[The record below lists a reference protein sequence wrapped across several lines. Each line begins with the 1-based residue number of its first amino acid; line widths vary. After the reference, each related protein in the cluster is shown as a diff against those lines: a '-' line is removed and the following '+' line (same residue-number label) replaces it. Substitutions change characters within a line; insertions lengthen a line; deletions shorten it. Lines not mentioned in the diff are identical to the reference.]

1 MNKSKNQNVGFYIII
16 LFFALIILFISYSCT
31 WKRTKPLFEGFSY
44 QKSDEDLSNDDNY
57 AKDNNGFKEP
67 SQTLTYYRCPNK
79 ELGFITRN
87 IFEDF
92 SIKYNDSSKGDW
104 DIYVPCGYNAV
115 ESELKKIE
123 IDLNNNPG
131 NDSRKKYVFGI
142 NGCDMIVSK
151 NQIWKS
157 LCECYGRSHAS
168 TLMPESWVLDDD
180 ADMDLFREFYRAN
193 PDEMYILKKNV
204 QRKEGLMLTNKF
216 SDIVNAKS
224 DDFRVVQRY
233 TRDVFLVYGRKVN
246 LRVYLL
252 VVIKDG
258 QSFFYVSNI
267 GKCIY
272 TNKKYNPNNTDFENN
287 ITSFQ
292 LDMSVYNTHPR
303 TFDDLRM
310 YINKEKHNGGDL
322 LFNRID
328 ELMKEVCG
336 CLTKN
341 LYQSKNIGGTTSF
354 QLFGADVIF
363 DNNLHPYLLEF
374 NKGPD
379 MTAKDSLDEAMKK
392 QVQLD
397 MFKTVGFLPENR
409 LSMNGNNSFYLVY
422 RKF

>member
-1 MNKSKNQNVGFYIII
+1 MYKSKNQNVGFYIII
-16 LFFALIILFISYSCT
+16 LFFALIILFITYSYM
-31 WKRTKPLFEGFSY
+31 WKRKRPFFEGFSSKTSY
-44 QKSDEDLSNDDNY
+44 DGYEETYDGSKDDNY
-57 AKDNNGFKEP
+57 ANDNNGFKDP

-79 ELGFITRN
+79 ELGVIIRN

-92 SIKYNDSSKGDW
+92 SIKYNNDKW
-104 DIYVPCGYNAV
+104 DIYVPCGYNGV

-123 IDLNNNPG
+123 LENGVDPK
-131 NDSRKKYVFGI
+131 KKYVFGI

-180 ADMDLFREFYRAN
+180 DEMDLFKTFYREN

-204 QRKEGLMLTNKF
+204 QRKEGLKLTNKF
-216 SDIVNAKS
+216 PEIINAKN
-224 DDFRVVQRY
+224 DEFRVVQRY
-233 TRDVFLVYGRKVN
+233 TKDVFLVFGRKVN
-246 LRVYLL
+246 LRIYLL

-258 QSFFYVSNI
+258 QSYFYLSNI

-287 ITSFQ
+287 ITSFHM
-292 LDMSVYNTHPR
+292 DMTVYDTHPR
-303 TFDDLRM
+303 GLDDLKM
-310 YINKEKHNGGDL
+310 YINKQKHNGGDL

-328 ELMKEVCG
+328 ELMKDVCG
-336 CLTKN
+336 CLSKN
-341 LYQSKNIGGTTSF
+341 LYQSNNISGTTSF

-363 DNNLHPYLLEF
+363 DNDLHPYLLEF

-397 MFKTVGFLPENR
+397 MFQTVGFLPKDR
-409 LSMNGNNSFYLVY
+409 MSMNGNNSFYLVY